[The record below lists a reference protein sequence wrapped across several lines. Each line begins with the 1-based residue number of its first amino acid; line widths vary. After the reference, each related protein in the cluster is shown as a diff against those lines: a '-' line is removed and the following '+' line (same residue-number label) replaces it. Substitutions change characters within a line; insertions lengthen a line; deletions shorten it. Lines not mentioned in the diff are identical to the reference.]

1 MVPRRWVK
9 YVVMEAHSSKNYY
22 ISLVIL
28 LFMISEWFQRV
39 GSSVPR
45 GFSRY
50 FILELLK
57 TKAYTGKEIIDHAA
71 EQSNGVWKPSPGL
84 IYPLLGRLLDE
95 GLIEEAKDGKYQLT
109 KKGIETAADVDKIND
124 IVRKQLDVLFRLGN
138 VGRFVTMDLLEK
150 MSSIGSILDS
160 NFANMTSEETQKYR
174 KFLEAELKKIDEKDI
189 KKGKEIK
196 IE

>member
-1 MVPRRWVK
+1 M
-9 YVVMEAHSSKNYY
+9 
-22 ISLVIL
+22 
-28 LFMISEWFQRV
+28 MISEWFQRV

-57 TKAYTGKEIIDHAA
+57 EDSRTGKEIIDYAI
-71 EQSNGVWKPSPGL
+71 EQSNGIWKPSPGL

-95 GLIEEAKDGKYQLT
+95 DLVEETKDGKYQLT
-109 KKGIETAADVDKIND
+109 KKGIETAKDVDKVND

-138 VGRFVTMDLLEK
+138 VGRFVALDLLEK
-150 MSSIGSILDS
+150 ISTIGSILSS
-160 NFANMTSEETQKYR
+160 NFVNMTNEETQKYK
-174 KFLEAELKKIDEKDI
+174 KFLESELKKINENNPTRM
-189 KKGKEIK
+189 GKEIK

>member
-1 MVPRRWVK
+1 
-9 YVVMEAHSSKNYY
+9 
-22 ISLVIL
+22 
-28 LFMISEWFQRV
+28 MISEWFQRV

-57 TKAYTGKEIIDHAA
+57 KTPHTGKEIIDYAV
-71 EQSNGVWKPSPGL
+71 EQSNGIWKPSPGL

-95 GLIEEAKDGKYQLT
+95 GLIDETKDGKYQLT
-109 KKGIETAADVDKIND
+109 KKGKETADDVDKVND
-124 IVRKQLDVLFRLGN
+124 IVKKQLEVLFRLGN
-138 VGRFVTMDLLEK
+138 VGRFVAVDLLEK
-150 MSSIGSILDS
+150 ISAMGSILSS
-160 NFANMTSEETQKYR
+160 NFTNMTDEETSKY
-174 KFLEAELKKIDEKDI
+174 KQFLESELKKIQERDVK

>member
-1 MVPRRWVK
+1 
-9 YVVMEAHSSKNYY
+9 
-22 ISLVIL
+22 
-28 LFMISEWFQRV
+28 MIAEWFQRV

-57 TKAYTGKEIIDHAA
+57 KKERTGKEIIDYAV
-71 EQSNGVWKPSPGL
+71 EQSNGIWKPSPGL

-95 GLIEEAKDGKYQLT
+95 GLIEETKDGKHKLT
-109 KKGIETAADVDKIND
+109 KKGLDTAADVDKIND
-124 IVRKQLDVLFRLGN
+124 IVKKQLEVLFRLGN
-138 VGRFVTMDLLEK
+138 VGRFVALDLLEK
-150 MSSIGSILDS
+150 ISTMGSILSS
-160 NFANMTSEETQKYR
+160 NLTNMTEGETQKYK
-174 KFLEAELKKIDEKDI
+174 KFLQDELKKIDEKSS